1 MFDITLLIFG
11 TVTNLLTS
19 VMGVYF
25 DYKMPRNINGTN
37 LLFQGNMNKIFV
49 LLAIVGLTILEI
61 CLLQKLKFSDI
72 LLGLSV
78 INLIFTILLATI
90 FVFKKGGVIYD
101 RS

>member
-1 MFDITLLIFG
+1 
-11 TVTNLLTS
+11 
-19 VMGVYF
+19 
-25 DYKMPRNINGTN
+25 
-37 LLFQGNMNKIFV
+37 MNKIFV